1 MKISKEMRYNL
12 LTIIDEER
20 VCFIRSQQG
29 RLQAAIGAEYWDPA
43 AQASGFFHKYR
54 GDMADAEFKAD
65 PFELTLSEIV
75 WLTGLEK
82 KVERICTVSYFSLF
96 PADPTD
102 IARLRLLERL
112 EQKLEA
118 GAEPDE
124 AECTELERGH
134 AAFIKAKTND
144 PVLVIR

>member
-1 MKISKEMRYNL
+1 MLEEKRKEQ
-12 LTIIDEER
+12 LTMIDEER
-20 VCFIRSQQG
+20 VCFIRSEQG

-43 AQASGFFHKYR
+43 AQAAGSFHKFR
-54 GDMADAEFKAD
+54 GDLTDADFKAD

-118 GAEPDE
+118 GGEPDE
-124 AECTELERGH
+124 EERSELERGH
-134 AAFIKAKTND
+134 AAFIHAKTND